1 MAASIENI
9 IIGSIGVICTVL
21 IIIAITVDI
30 INRRKTKQA
39 KRKHSDQK
47 ESKPGETKYGDCI
60 LLNMTNITLIVFL
73 IHSASVAPIRLDVHP
88 QSHSFCKYLTT
99 INSVLYHTSR
109 ISLYAIL
116 ICRVHVAFNG
126 SCYEYNKKLIIY
138 PLYVFVISF
147 FIFAIVADIF
157 FVDAYYDNDIGAC
170 VPHFALWGLLT
181 SFAIDITMC
190 IITLILFI
198 RPLVKLN
205 KIAQI
210 ENSIQ
215 MTDSPSSDL
224 PESPE
229 AMTQDISVTSVN
241 SSTTKRD
248 NSLGALI
255 LRYALLVIIS
265 IGSTL
270 MFFGVVIMWKGM
282 SDVTA
287 PIDDA
292 INVWCII
299 LINKAN
305 KKIYKKL
312 CYTCHG
318 AMKTCCK

>member
-1 MAASIENI
+1 MSTHLQKQN
-9 IIGSIGVICTVL
+9 S
-21 IIIAITVDI
+21 
-30 INRRKTKQA
+30 QA
-39 KRKHSDQK
+39 K
-47 ESKPGETKYGDCI
+47 GTKYGDRI
-60 LLNMTNITLIVFL
+60 LLTMTNITLVVFL
-73 IHSASVAPIRLDVHP
+73 IHSASVAPIRLDIHP
-88 QSHSFCKYLTT
+88 QSKSFCQYLTT

-116 ICRVHVAFNG
+116 ICRVHVAFDG
-126 SCYEYNKKLIIY
+126 SCYEYNKKFIIY
-138 PLYVFVISF
+138 PLYIFTISF
-147 FIFAIVADIF
+147 FIFAITCDIL
-157 FVDAYYDNDIGAC
+157 FVEGYYDDEIGAC
-170 VPHFALWGLLT
+170 VPHFVLWGLLA

-198 RPLVKLN
+198 KPLIKLN

-224 PESPE
+224 PASPE
-229 AMTQDISVTSVN
+229 AITQDTSVN
-241 SSTTKRD
+241 SVNNTATKKD

-255 LRYALLVIIS
+255 LRYALLVMVS

-270 MFFGVVIMWKGM
+270 MFFGVVIVWKGM

-305 KKIYKKL
+305 KKVYKKL

-318 AMKTCCK
+318 AMKTCFK